1 MVLLWCEQ
9 VCPYI
14 IKLTLSSQNCSSLSP
29 QSAVYGGHSIFEK
42 PQRNAVAAWW
52 CSSTSGKG
60 YHCVSECK
68 QRKCRQLPPSPRTIR
83 FKHNWKHLGW
93 TKPPC
98 EEFRGYSDHTE
109 QLRSKI
115 LYGCNNHPQ
124 NYVQLYVTSMRRLVM
139 PKWTVRGTYL
149 LLSLHGHKR
158 HCKIWLKYIVIFTL
172 FVTFS
177 TKFGLFL
184 SIGKKCD
191 LRFYINFEFCVGI
204 F

>member
-1 MVLLWCEQ
+1 MQLLHDGAQ
-9 VCPYI
+9 AHRAGATTAYLNANNVNVVNSPPPKPSDLNI
-14 IKLTLSSQNCSSLSP
+14 IENIWDELNRHVRSSGDIPTTLN
-29 QSAVYGGHSIFEK
+29 
-42 PQRNAVAAWW
+42 
-52 CSSTSGKG
+52 
-60 YHCVSECK
+60 
-68 QRKCRQLPPSPRTIR
+68 
-83 FKHNWKHLGW
+83 
-93 TKPPC
+93 
-98 EEFRGYSDHTE
+98 
-109 QLRSKI
+109 QLRAKS

-124 NYVQLYVTSMRRLVM
+124 NYVQLYVTSMRRIVM

-172 FVTFS
+172 FVIFS
-177 TKFGLFL
+177 IKFGLFL